1 MSIFDRKIVANKSKP
16 LLVENELEKL
26 KIFDSSYFIG
36 KSHFEEDGTQ
46 NYSYFSQCTDISN
59 EWLVLVIAVTFIT
72 GSLKDCLTET
82 LILLK
87 CLIRVLLQT

>member
-36 KSHFEEDGTQ
+36 KSHFEEDRTQ
-46 NYSYFSQCTDISN
+46 NYF
-59 EWLVLVIAVTFIT
+59 VF
-72 GSLKDCLTET
+72 
-82 LILLK
+82 
-87 CLIRVLLQT
+87 